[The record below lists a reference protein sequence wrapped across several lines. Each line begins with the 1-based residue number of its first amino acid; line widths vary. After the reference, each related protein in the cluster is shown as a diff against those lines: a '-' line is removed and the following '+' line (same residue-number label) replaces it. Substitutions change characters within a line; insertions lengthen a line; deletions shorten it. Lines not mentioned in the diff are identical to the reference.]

1 MVVKRLTKEF
11 KSTTKDDFVVNVSL
25 CSNDIKHWN
34 ATIKGPENSSY
45 QNGIFKLDITIG
57 DDYPFKPPK
66 IFFITPV
73 YHPNI
78 NLKSGAICLD
88 ILKTSW
94 SPALTMPKI
103 LLSISSL
110 LADPNPN
117 DPLEPE
123 IATQYKNNRELY
135 DTTVKEYVQ
144 KYAV

>member
-1 MVVKRLTKEF
+1 MTVKRLSKEF
-11 KSTTKDDFVVNVSL
+11 KLTEKEEFVVNVNL
-25 CSNDIKHWN
+25 CSNNIKHWN
-34 ATIKGPENSSY
+34 ATIKGPENSLY

-66 IFFITPV
+66 IFCITPI

-110 LADPNPN
+110 LSDPNPN

-123 IATQYKNNRELY
+123 IANQYKNNRELY
-135 DTTVKEYVQ
+135 DTTVKEYVC
-144 KYAV
+144 KFAV